1 MIPHA
6 LLASLPLILIAAT
19 IVTVHSLSRAVLLI
33 AWAAAALCGA
43 RAAAQL
49 FRLMLAERS
58 GLRRA
63 PKGVDPSAL
72 GLN

>member
-33 AWAAAALCGA
+33 AWAAAEGGWV
-43 RAAAQL
+43 
-49 FRLMLAERS
+49 S
-58 GLRRA
+58 GGQVIKVRRVRTCA
-63 PKGVDPSAL
+63 
-72 GLN
+72 